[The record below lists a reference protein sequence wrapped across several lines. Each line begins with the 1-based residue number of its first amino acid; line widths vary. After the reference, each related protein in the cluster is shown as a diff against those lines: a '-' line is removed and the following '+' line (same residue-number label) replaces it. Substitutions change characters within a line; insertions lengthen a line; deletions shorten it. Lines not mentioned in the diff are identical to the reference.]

1 MAAWRTEYRRRM
13 SKEGT
18 IMIVVMGTDRND
30 FIHVAGDGA
39 QSSPDHTVSAAATDL
54 DDVIRGRAGNDE
66 VRGGGGQD
74 ALFGDEGSD
83 VLVGAAGH
91 DALDGGTGDDVL
103 DGGAGADRFVGGAG
117 ADTISYF
124 GSSAAVTVNLALRTA
139 SGGDAQ
145 GDTFGADIENL
156 DGGSGNDMLIGSAAA
171 NELFG
176 GKGADKLFGGAGA
189 DTLGGG
195 GGADRFVYS
204 STAES
209 AVGANADRITDFSHA
224 QGDRIDL
231 AAIDA
236 STTVAGNQ
244 AFSFIGTGLYTGVA
258 GQLRF
263 AFTSP
268 GVTTIAGD
276 VDGDKVSDFHIV
288 LTGSIALQPGDFV
301 L

>member
-1 MAAWRTEYRRRM
+1 
-13 SKEGT
+13 
-18 IMIVVMGTDRND
+18 MIVVMGTDRND

-39 QSSPDHTVSAAATDL
+39 QSSPDHTVVAAATDL
-54 DDVIRGRAGNDE
+54 DDVIRGRAGDDE
-66 VRGGGGQD
+66 VHAGGGQD

-91 DALDGGTGDDVL
+91 DALDGGIGDDVL

-117 ADTISYF
+117 EDTISYF
-124 GSSAAVTVNLALRTA
+124 GSSVAVTVNLAIRTA

-145 GDTFGADIENL
+145 GDSFGADIENL
-156 DGGSGNDMLIGSAAA
+156 DGGSGNDMLTGSAVA

-176 GKGADKLFGGAGA
+176 GKGADKLFGEGGDDVLFGGNGA

-195 GGADRFVYS
+195 AGADRFVY
-204 STAES
+204 AGVVQS
-209 AVGANADRITDFSHA
+209 AVGANADRITDFSHV

-231 AAIDA
+231 VAIDA

-276 VDGDKVSDFHIV
+276 VNGDKVSDFHIV
-288 LTGSIALQPGDFV
+288 LTGSIVPQSGDFV